1 MEDSTTETIGARAE
15 DAPREGEGVSS
26 SMHTNI
32 RTVVQLIDTH
42 QWDEVYNEFE
52 AHPELALEVFN
63 PHRLGWTKL
72 HWLCSIGSTPSLL
85 IDLVA
90 RCNPGAI
97 LQPDTRYGDTCLH
110 IACRNAQTSDEKVR
124 ILLRYVGDV
133 DGVLTRNHFGGTPLH
148 SASNHNATLRTLQ
161 LLVETNPRILKVT
174 TREGL
179 HAVSALWHAYLQ
191 TIPGYMSVARILQD
205 GASSAADVDEP
216 FERFW
221 KKVEYL
227 ATEYYCYTADKS
239 PRMGGPLE
247 RIHARRD
254 DDSKYVLHSLLQ
266 TSVAINLFKVA
277 LLKCPHLA
285 RVRDTEGNL
294 PLHRLV
300 NDRPYRLKERE
311 ALADCLAAFPL
322 AADEVNG
329 SGDYPLWIAIR
340 NKIPWEN
347 GVDLLSQANPGAV
360 AYRVRASGL
369 AAFQFAAAVGGKV
382 AIESCFR
389 LLLIHPDL
397 IARKDQATTPRACAD
412 LVRSDH
418 EP

>member
-1 MEDSTTETIGARAE
+1 MPTESTGERTDAAPLEDDGI
-15 DAPREGEGVSS
+15 SS
-26 SMHTNI
+26 PLPTAS
-32 RTVVQLIDTH
+32 RSVVQLIDTH
-42 QWDEVYNEFE
+42 QWDEVYHEFE

-72 HWLCSIGSTPSLL
+72 HWLCSIGATPSLL

-97 LQPDTRYGDTCLH
+97 TQPDTRYGDTCLH

-124 ILLRYVGDV
+124 ILLGYVSDS

-148 SASNHNATLRTLQ
+148 SASNHNATLSTLQ
-161 LLVETNPRILKVT
+161 LLVEANPRILKVT
-174 TREGL
+174 TREGD

-191 TIPGYMSVARILQD
+191 TIPGYMSVAQILQD
-205 GASSAADVDEP
+205 GASSTADVNEP

-221 KKVEYL
+221 RKVEYL

-254 DDSKYVLHSLLQ
+254 DDSKYILHSLLQ

-277 LLKCPHLA
+277 LLKRPHLA
-285 RVRDTEGNL
+285 RFRDTEGNL

-322 AADEVNG
+322 AAGEANE

-347 GVDLLSQANPGAV
+347 GVDLLAEANPAAV
-360 AYRVRASGL
+360 AYRMKGSGL
-369 AAFQFAAAVGGKV
+369 AAFQLAAAVGGKV

-389 LLLIHPDL
+389 LLLVHPDL
-397 IARKDQATTPRACAD
+397 IVRKGQSSH
-412 LVRSDH
+412 V
-418 EP
+418 

>member
-1 MEDSTTETIGARAE
+1 MEDVTQETTDGRTD
-15 DAPREGEGVSS
+15 DAPLADGGIPLPLPTAAS
-26 SMHTNI
+26 
-32 RTVVQLIDTH
+32 RTVVQLIDSQ
-42 QWDEVYNEFE
+42 QWDEVYHEFE
-52 AHPELALEVFN
+52 TLPELALEVFN

-72 HWLCSIGSTPSLL
+72 HWLCSIGATPALL

-97 LQPDTRYGDTCLH
+97 TQPDTRYGDTCLH

-124 ILLRYVGDV
+124 ILLGYVSDA

-148 SASNHNATLRTLQ
+148 SASNHNATLSTLQ

-191 TIPGYMSVARILQD
+191 TIPGYMSVAQILQD
-205 GASSAADVDEP
+205 GASSAAVDANEP

-221 KKVEYL
+221 RKVEYL
-227 ATEYYCYTADKS
+227 AAEYYCYTADKS

-254 DDSKYVLHSLLQ
+254 DDFKYILHSLLQ

-277 LLKCPHLA
+277 LLKRPHLA
-285 RVRDTEGNL
+285 RVRDRAGNL
-294 PLHRLV
+294 SLHRLV

-322 AADEVNG
+322 AADEANE

-347 GVDLLSQANPGAV
+347 GVDLLSHANPAAV
-360 AYRVRASGL
+360 AYRMKDSGL
-369 AAFQFAAAVGGKV
+369 AAFQLASAVGGKV

-389 LLLIHPDL
+389 LLLNQG
-397 IARKDQATTPRACAD
+397 R
-412 LVRSDH
+412 
-418 EP
+418 E